1 MFFLHS
7 SCIGSQLLGL
17 LPIAMAVDG
26 RRVNFCFGES
36 LSHLKAP
43 SKPEEILAED
53 RPPLHSSLDSS
64 ATARNAGVEN
74 DAFEARDVS
83 GHSVTS

>member
-1 MFFLHS
+1 
-7 SCIGSQLLGL
+7 
-17 LPIAMAVDG
+17 MAVDG
-26 RRVNFCFGES
+26 RRVNFFGES

-53 RPPLHSSLDSS
+53 RPPPLHSSLDSS